1 MFSSTKMK
9 EATLSSAKALCHP
22 SSTALNI
29 CIKHILTSLRYSD
42 TSAKSNV
49 LYFSQALLGA
59 VSQPNT
65 ETFCCCPTM
74 KWREENYP
82 DASTGGNQEI
92 QGKFPLG
99 ANMQMRISVL
109 LAHHKLVTQHNR
121 LQSAYR
127 LSLQIGHNKGNWQSS
142 LLGVQEPQHK
152 QQSRIQF
159 CFSWS

>member
-1 MFSSTKMK
+1 MVSLRYHIRTEVIVRPDSCSKIIKKSNWNLDPWNLYLSGDFFLIYCFQLPLYLVWFSGVQEWCSKPRSMFSSTKMK

-82 DASTGGNQEI
+82 DASTGGN
-92 QGKFPLG
+92 
-99 ANMQMRISVL
+99 
-109 LAHHKLVTQHNR
+109 
-121 LQSAYR
+121 
-127 LSLQIGHNKGNWQSS
+127 
-142 LLGVQEPQHK
+142 
-152 QQSRIQF
+152 
-159 CFSWS
+159 